1 MIRWG
6 LWIGTISGVILGLY
20 MWFVEMATGKKIY
33 TLLMNVDFI
42 PLIGSIDWPVY
53 MEWLFHMMISW
64 TIGILYVYLLKQR
77 VTNTRRNQWFLSVIL
92 SAMAAMTYMPLTR
105 LAIKETPPLTDGVAI
120 LYWLIGHILY
130 AITLKR
136 SYFRFW

>member
-6 LWIGTISGVILGLY
+6 LWIGTISGIVLGLY
-20 MWFVEMATGKKIY
+20 MWFVEIATGKKVY

-42 PLIGSIDWPVY
+42 PVIGDKDWPVIV
-53 MEWLFHMMISW
+53 EWLFHMIISW
-64 TIGILYVYLLKQR
+64 MIGILYVYLLKHWIKD
-77 VTNTRRNQWFLSVIL
+77 TRKNQWGLSVL
-92 SAMAAMTYMPLTR
+92 LTAGASTTYIPLTL
-105 LAIKETPPLTDGVAI
+105 LAIKETPALTDGVAI
-120 LYWLIGHILY
+120 LYWLVGHALY